1 VISLAKIQKT
11 FGTPSHK
18 YQGEK
23 QMKRSIYRTIL
34 AAAILFVLS
43 GCAFADGGAVVS
55 VEPTSSTISS
65 GGTATIDV
73 DISGVTDLYGYQFD
87 VLFGAATV
95 SATSEAEGS
104 FLATGGTTFFIPGT
118 IDNVGGSVTATADT
132 LIGAISGVDG
142 SGMLAV
148 LTFTGLAPGTTSI
161 DLENVFLLDSNFNSI
176 DFTTQDASLTVQGG
190 GVPTPEPSSV
200 ILLALGMA
208 AVISRRRGCAA
219 KVN

>member
-1 VISLAKIQKT
+1 
-11 FGTPSHK
+11 
-18 YQGEK
+18 
-23 QMKRSIYRTIL
+23 MKRSIYKTIL
-34 AAAILFVLS
+34 AAAALFVFS
-43 GCAFADGGAVVS
+43 GCAYADGSAVVS
-55 VEPTSSTISS
+55 IEPTSSTISV
-65 GGTATIDV
+65 GGTATVDV

-87 VLFGAATV
+87 VLFGASTL
-95 SATSEAEGS
+95 SATSETEGG

-142 SGMLAV
+142 SGTLAV

-190 GVPTPEPSSV
+190 GVPTPEPSG
-200 ILLALGMA
+200 LLLLG
-208 AVISRRRGCAA
+208 VGLISLVGFGVR
-219 KVN
+219 KEDPKF

>member
-1 VISLAKIQKT
+1 
-11 FGTPSHK
+11 
-18 YQGEK
+18 
-23 QMKRSIYRTIL
+23 MKRSVYQGIL
-34 AAAILFVLS
+34 AAAAVVVFA
-43 GCAFADGGAVVS
+43 GCAFADGSAVVS
-55 VEPTSSTISS
+55 IDPTSSTISS

-73 DISGVTDLYGYQFD
+73 DVSGVTDLYGYQFD
-87 VLFGAATV
+87 LTFGAATV
-95 SATSEAEGS
+95 SATSDSEGG

-142 SGMLAV
+142 SGTLAV

-190 GVPTPEPSSV
+190 VTPAPEPSG
-200 ILLALGMA
+200 LLLLGIGSI
-208 AVISRRRGCAA
+208 AVVGFTRR
-219 KVN
+219 KVATTQVQSP